1 VDGSRDSKGIPLAIL
16 DRDVSVSMSPNIK
29 QSTDIIK
36 PIGLVRIAP
45 EAYIKDP
52 ESGVR
57 NRMFDIFLSLTSNS

>member
-1 VDGSRDSKGIPLAIL
+1 MPPAIL
-16 DRDVSVSMSPNIK
+16 DCDVIVSMSPNIK
-29 QSTDIIK
+29 QSADIIK

-57 NRMFDIFLSLTSNS
+57 NQMLTIPDL